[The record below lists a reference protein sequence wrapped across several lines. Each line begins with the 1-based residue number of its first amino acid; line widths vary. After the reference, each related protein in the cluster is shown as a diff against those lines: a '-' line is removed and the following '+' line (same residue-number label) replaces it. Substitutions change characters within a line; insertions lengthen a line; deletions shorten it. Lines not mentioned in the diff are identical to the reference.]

1 MTWMGNTKMKIC
13 VIPDTQVK
21 PYVPLDHLLYAG
33 RYIADKKPDV
43 VVMIGDWWDMESLC
57 SYDKGKKSFEGRRYK
72 KDIEAGNLAMD
83 LLLEPIKTES
93 NRLKVGK
100 KKQWKPRLVFTMGN
114 HEKRIE
120 RAVEYDAILEDTIGY
135 QDLNLSDWEVYDYL
149 QPVVIEGV
157 AFAHFF
163 TTGVMGRPVT
173 SARAL
178 LVKKMM
184 SCVMGHVQDR
194 DIAYGKRADNVR
206 LTGLFAGMFNQHD
219 EEYLGNQGNDSW
231 KGIWMLNEV
240 NNGSFDELPVSL
252 TYLKRKYGD

>member
-1 MTWMGNTKMKIC
+1 
-13 VIPDTQVK
+13 VPDTQVK
-21 PYVPLDHLLYAG
+21 PDVPLDHLLYAG
-33 RYIADKKPDV
+33 KYIAEKKPDAIV
-43 VVMIGDWWDMESLC
+43 LIGDWWDMESLC
-57 SYDKGKKSFEGRRYK
+57 SYDKGKTSFEGRRYN

-83 LLLEPIKTES
+83 LFLQPIKAEI
-93 NRLKVGK
+93 NRLKVNK

-114 HEKRIE
+114 HEYRIE
-120 RAVEYDAILEDTIGY
+120 RAIEYDSILEDTIGY
-135 QDLNLSDWEVYDYL
+135 FDLNLNDFEVYDYL

-157 AFAHFF
+157 AFSHFF

-178 LVKKMM
+178 LTKKMM

-206 LTGLFAGMFNQHD
+206 LTGLFAGMFTQHN
-219 EEYLGNQGNDSW
+219 EAYLGNQGNDSW

>member
-1 MTWMGNTKMKIC
+1 MKIC
-13 VIPDTQVK
+13 VVPDTQVK
-21 PYVPLDHLLYAG
+21 PDVPLDHLLYAG
-33 RYIADKKPDV
+33 KYIAEKKPDAIV
-43 VVMIGDWWDMESLC
+43 LIGDWWDMESLC
-57 SYDKGKKSFEGRRYK
+57 SYDKGKTSFEGRRYN

-83 LLLEPIKTES
+83 LFLQPIKAEI
-93 NRLKVGK
+93 NRLKVNK

-114 HEKRIE
+114 HEYRIE
-120 RAVEYDAILEDTIGY
+120 RAIEYDSILEDTIGY
-135 QDLNLSDWEVYDYL
+135 FDLNLNDFEVYDYL

-157 AFAHFF
+157 AFSHFF

-178 LVKKMM
+178 LTKKMM

-206 LTGLFAGMFNQHD
+206 LTGLFAGMFTQHN
-219 EEYLGNQGNDSW
+219 EAYLGNQGNDSW

>member
-1 MTWMGNTKMKIC
+1 MKIC
-13 VIPDTQVK
+13 VVPDTQVK
-21 PYVPLDHLLYAG
+21 PDVPLDHLLYAG
-33 RYIADKKPDV
+33 KYIAEKKPDAIV
-43 VVMIGDWWDMESLC
+43 LIGDWWDMESLC
-57 SYDKGKKSFEGRRYK
+57 SYDKGKTSFEGRRYN
-72 KDIEAGNLAMD
+72 KDIQAGNLAMD
-83 LLLEPIKTES
+83 LFLQPIKAEI
-93 NRLKVGK
+93 NRLKVNK

-114 HEKRIE
+114 HEYRIE
-120 RAVEYDAILEDTIGY
+120 RAIEYDSILEDTIGY
-135 QDLNLSDWEVYDYL
+135 FDLNLNDFEVYDYL

-157 AFAHFF
+157 AFSHFF

-173 SARAL
+173 SAKAL
-178 LVKKMM
+178 LTKKMM

-206 LTGLFAGMFNQHD
+206 LTGLFAGMFTQHN
-219 EEYLGNQGNDSW
+219 EAYLGNQGNDSW

>member
-1 MTWMGNTKMKIC
+1 MKIC
-13 VIPDTQVK
+13 VVPDCQVK
-21 PYVPLDHLLYAG
+21 PDVPLDHLLYAG
-33 RYIADKKPDV
+33 KYIADKKPDV
-43 VVMIGDWWDMESLC
+43 IVQIGDFWDMESLC
-57 SYDKGKKSFEGRRYK
+57 SYDKGKTSFEGRRYK
-72 KDIEAGNLAMD
+72 KDIESGNLAMD
-83 LLLEPIKTES
+83 LFLQPIKAEI

-100 KKQWKPRLVFTMGN
+100 KKQWRPRFVFTMGN
-114 HEKRIE
+114 HEYRIE
-120 RAVEYDAILEDTIGY
+120 RAVEYDSILEDTIGY
-135 QDLNLSDWEVYDYL
+135 QDLNLEDWEVYDYL
-149 QPVVIEGV
+149 KPVVIEGV

-206 LTGLFAGMFNQHD
+206 LTGLFSGMFNQHD
-219 EEYLGNQGNDSW
+219 EAYLGNQGNDSW

-240 NNGSFDELPVSL
+240 TNGSFDELPVSL
-252 TYLKRKYGD
+252 TYLKRKYGHK

>member
-1 MTWMGNTKMKIC
+1 MKIC
-13 VIPDTQVK
+13 VVPDTQVK
-21 PYVPLDHLLYAG
+21 PDVPLDHLLYAG
-33 RYIADKKPDV
+33 KYIAEKKPDAIV
-43 VVMIGDWWDMESLC
+43 LIGDWWDMESLC
-57 SYDKGKKSFEGRRYK
+57 SYDKGKTSFEGRRYN

-83 LLLEPIKTES
+83 LFLQPIKAEI
-93 NRLKVGK
+93 NRLKVNK

-114 HEKRIE
+114 HEYRIE
-120 RAVEYDAILEDTIGY
+120 RAIEYDSILEDTIGY
-135 QDLNLSDWEVYDYL
+135 FDLNLNDFEVYDYL

-157 AFAHFF
+157 AFSHFF

-173 SARAL
+173 SAKAL
-178 LVKKMM
+178 LTKKMM

-206 LTGLFAGMFNQHD
+206 LTGLFAGMFTQHN
-219 EEYLGNQGNDSW
+219 EAYLGNQGNDSW

>member
-1 MTWMGNTKMKIC
+1 MKIC
-13 VIPDTQVK
+13 VVPDTQVK
-21 PYVPLDHLLYAG
+21 PDVPLDHLLYAG
-33 RYIADKKPDV
+33 KYIAEKKPDAIV
-43 VVMIGDWWDMESLC
+43 LIGDWWDMESLC
-57 SYDKGKKSFEGRRYK
+57 SYDKGKTSFEGRRYN

-83 LLLEPIKTES
+83 LFLQPIKAEI
-93 NRLKVGK
+93 NRLKVNK

-114 HEKRIE
+114 HEYRIE
-120 RAVEYDAILEDTIGY
+120 RAIEYDSILEDTIGY
-135 QDLNLSDWEVYDYL
+135 FDLNLNDFEVYDYL

-157 AFAHFF
+157 AFSHFF

-178 LVKKMM
+178 LTKKMM

-206 LTGLFAGMFNQHD
+206 LTGLFAGMFTQHN
-219 EEYLGNQGNDSW
+219 EAYLGNQGNDSW

-240 NNGSFDELPVSL
+240 ERGSFDELPVSL
-252 TYLKRKYGD
+252 TYLKKKYGD

>member
-1 MTWMGNTKMKIC
+1 
-13 VIPDTQVK
+13 
-21 PYVPLDHLLYAG
+21 LYAG
-33 RYIADKKPDV
+33 KYIAEKKPDAIV
-43 VVMIGDWWDMESLC
+43 LIGDWWDMESLC
-57 SYDKGKKSFEGRRYK
+57 SYDKGKTSFEGRRYN

-83 LLLEPIKTES
+83 LFLQPIKAEI
-93 NRLKVGK
+93 NRLKVNK

-114 HEKRIE
+114 HEYRIE
-120 RAVEYDAILEDTIGY
+120 RAIEYDSILEDTIGY
-135 QDLNLSDWEVYDYL
+135 FDLNLNDFEVYDYL

-157 AFAHFF
+157 AFSHFF

-178 LVKKMM
+178 LTKKMM

-206 LTGLFAGMFNQHD
+206 LTGLFAGMFTQHN
-219 EEYLGNQGNDSW
+219 EAYLGNQGNDSW

>member
-1 MTWMGNTKMKIC
+1 MVKGVIMKIC
-13 VIPDTQVK
+13 VVPDCQVK
-21 PYVPLDHLLYAG
+21 PDVPLDHLLYAG
-33 RYIADKKPDV
+33 KYIADKKPDV
-43 VVMIGDWWDMESLC
+43 IVQIGDFWDMESLC
-57 SYDKGKKSFEGRRYK
+57 SYDKGKTSFEGRRYK
-72 KDIEAGNLAMD
+72 KDIESGNLAMD
-83 LLLEPIKTES
+83 LFLQPIKAEI

-100 KKQWKPRLVFTMGN
+100 KKQWRPRFVFTMGN
-114 HEKRIE
+114 HEYRIE
-120 RAVEYDAILEDTIGY
+120 RAVEYDSILEDTIGY
-135 QDLNLSDWEVYDYL
+135 QDLNLEDWEVYDYL
-149 QPVVIEGV
+149 KPVVIEGV

-206 LTGLFAGMFNQHD
+206 LTGLFSGMFNQHD
-219 EEYLGNQGNDSW
+219 EAYLGNQGNDSW

-240 NNGSFDELPVSL
+240 TNGSFDELPVSL
-252 TYLKRKYGD
+252 TYLKRKYGHK

>member
-1 MTWMGNTKMKIC
+1 MKIC
-13 VIPDTQVK
+13 VVPDTQVK
-21 PYVPLDHLLYAG
+21 PDVPLDHLLYAG
-33 RYIADKKPDV
+33 KYIAEKKPDAIV
-43 VVMIGDWWDMESLC
+43 LIGDWWDMESLC
-57 SYDKGKKSFEGRRYK
+57 SYDKGKTSFEGRRYN
-72 KDIEAGNLAMD
+72 KDIQAGNLAMD
-83 LLLEPIKTES
+83 LFLQPIKAEI
-93 NRLKVGK
+93 NRLKVNK

-114 HEKRIE
+114 HEYRIE
-120 RAVEYDAILEDTIGY
+120 RAIEYDSILEDTIGY
-135 QDLNLSDWEVYDYL
+135 FDLNLNDFEVYDYL

-157 AFAHFF
+157 AFSHFF

-178 LVKKMM
+178 LTKKMM

-206 LTGLFAGMFNQHD
+206 LTGLFAGMFTQHN
-219 EEYLGNQGNDSW
+219 EAYLGNQGNDSW

>member
-1 MTWMGNTKMKIC
+1 MKIC
-13 VIPDTQVK
+13 VVPDTQVK
-21 PYVPLDHLLYAG
+21 PDIPLDHLLYAG
-33 RYIADKKPDV
+33 KYIAEKKPDAIV
-43 VVMIGDWWDMESLC
+43 LIGDWWDMESLC
-57 SYDKGKKSFEGRRYK
+57 SYDKGKTSFEGRRYN
-72 KDIEAGNLAMD
+72 KDIQAGNLAMD
-83 LLLEPIKTES
+83 LFLQPIKAEI
-93 NRLKVGK
+93 NRLKVNK

-114 HEKRIE
+114 HEYRIE
-120 RAVEYDAILEDTIGY
+120 RAIEYDSILEDTIGY
-135 QDLNLSDWEVYDYL
+135 FDLNLNDFEVYDYL

-157 AFAHFF
+157 AFSHFF

-178 LVKKMM
+178 LTKKMM

-206 LTGLFAGMFNQHD
+206 LTGLFAGMFTQHN
-219 EEYLGNQGNDSW
+219 EAYLGNQGNDSW